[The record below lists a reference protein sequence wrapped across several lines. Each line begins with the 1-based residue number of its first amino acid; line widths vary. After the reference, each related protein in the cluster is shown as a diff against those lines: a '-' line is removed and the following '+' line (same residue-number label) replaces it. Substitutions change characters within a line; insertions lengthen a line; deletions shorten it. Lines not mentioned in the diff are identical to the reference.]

1 MLKYKEYKDSGIW
14 WLGEIPSHWNIIKS
28 KYLWTE
34 IDGRSEFGSEQ
45 RLSVSQY
52 DGVRESTEASRSESL
67 KSYKIVDKDNLV
79 INIMLAWLGGLGVSQ
94 HHGIVSPAYCVYK
107 LIGNNNPRY
116 LHYLYRTPLYMA
128 EFARHSTGIVPSRWR
143 MYTDEFGQVLT
154 ILPPIEEQDVMVK
167 YLDKATAK
175 IDEAIAQQQKMID
188 LLNER
193 KQIIIQKA
201 VTKGL
206 NPNVTMKNSGIDW
219 IGNIPEHWSVMK
231 IRNFLE
237 QGKDGIKIGPFGSSL
252 TGKVDSDY
260 PFKVYGQW
268 NITSNDFNAGKNYVS
283 KDTFNALQSYLV
295 VSGDILVSMMGTV
308 GKCAIVP
315 ENICPGIMDS
325 HVIKIRLNKSI
336 ICNEFF
342 VLAYDKDNN
351 IGTYDCIQ
359 ILKKGSIMDGLNS
372 SIVKEIK
379 IALPP
384 TIDEQ
389 KSIVDYINVHI
400 SPIDHAISSIRSTI
414 NLLQER
420 KQIIINEVVTGKVKV
435 M

>member
-45 RLSVSQY
+45 LLSVSQY